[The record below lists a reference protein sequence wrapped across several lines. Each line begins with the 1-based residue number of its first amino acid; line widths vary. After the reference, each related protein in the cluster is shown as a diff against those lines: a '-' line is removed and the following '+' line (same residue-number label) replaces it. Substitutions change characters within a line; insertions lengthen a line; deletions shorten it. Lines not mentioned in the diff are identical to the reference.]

1 MKKTAKKILC
11 WVLVLAMAIPFAVF
25 SASAETSAQ
34 AEIEPLYTVNFNGDS
49 NMAKLEKQGWD
60 ANMTVTRSSDG
71 TSVDL
76 KIKSGNWGNVSSQL
90 NGLNIQGGS
99 YTFVFTVTASDDNE
113 EIGLLLDHQTG
124 FVVNPGKNT
133 YRYTNQLKGT
143 TPIATTEYD
152 GTGELTQTYAIE
164 VAGVGEGTTMRGD
177 SAQPNVTIVAY
188 NLYNLT
194 TDDAGNEVWN
204 LAATLED
211 KLDGFFFDWGY
222 AGDCDANIYA
232 RFSRD
237 RKNYN
242 DANNGTITISN
253 FTVYEGLVAN
263 DLIQE
268 PAAPEVPETP
278 ATPGSGIT
286 AELLY
291 EANFNGDSTW
301 TVGSSWAG
309 MNTTVID
316 GGKGVVLKP
325 ENGANADNRASAW
338 GKALDTSKYPMLGN
352 AYTVMFTVTASDEDE
367 AVGFYPDWATGF
379 VLTPG
384 KDSFRFNR
392 STNEG
397 RNNEDIVSAQTY
409 SGTGALT
416 QTYAIAFKDEG
427 TSSSKYNCT
436 AYDLYVLQDGIWVKL
451 YSLNDAERTL
461 NKSTGLN
468 WDSSDYEVV
477 LRFYRDPKIGNQDG
491 SVTISD
497 LKVYRGIDIFPKLG
511 MADGAS
517 VRMNTPTG
525 IRFTGSVDKTYFDSL
540 KTQYGADN
548 VTLGMLIT
556 PTDYL
561 TANNLVF
568 TKEAL
573 DACEAISGA
582 KYLEIDA
589 ITVLAEDA
597 YYKVNCAMTN
607 VLEANYARDFSAIL
621 YIKVNG
627 EIVEYSAYNAEN
639 NSRSI
644 AEVAQAAYNDV
655 KAEADEVYKYASETE
670 TGITVYSPYENRAIL
685 KDFFA

>member
-1 MKKTAKKILC
+1 
-11 WVLVLAMAIPFAVF
+11 MAIPFAVF

-76 KIKSGNWGNVSSQL
+76 KINSGKWGNVGSQL

-124 FVVNPGKNT
+124 FVVNPGQNT
-133 YRYTNQLKGT
+133 YRYTDHLKET
-143 TPIATTEYD
+143 TPIATTEYN

-164 VAGVGEGTTMRGD
+164 VAGEGEGSTNG
-177 SAQPNVTIVAY
+177 QPNVTIVAY

-242 DANNGTITISN
+242 DANNGTITVSD
-253 FTVYEGLVAN
+253 FTVYE
-263 DLIQE
+263 DL
-268 PAAPEVPETP
+268 AVTKGYFDAPEAPAVPETP
-278 ATPGSGIT
+278 GAGIT

-301 TVGSSWAG
+301 KVGSSWAG
-309 MNTTVID
+309 MKTTVID

-325 ENGANADNRASAW
+325 ENGANANNRASAW
-338 GKALDTSKYPMLGN
+338 GKELDTSKYPMLGN

-367 AVGFYPDWATGF
+367 AVGLYPDWNSGF

-384 KDSFRFNR
+384 KNSFRFNK
-392 STNEG
+392 STEEG
-397 RNNEDIVSAQTY
+397 KKNTDIVPAQVY
-409 SGTGALT
+409 DGTGALT

-427 TSSSKYNCT
+427 TSSSEYNCT
-436 AYDLYVLQDGIWVKL
+436 AYDLYVLQDGIWVLL
-451 YSLNDAERTL
+451 YSLNDTERTM
-461 NKSTGLN
+461 NKNTGLN

-491 SVTISD
+491 SITISD

-511 MADGAS
+511 MAEGAS

-525 IRFTGSVDKTYFDSL
+525 IRFTGAVDKTYFDGL

-568 TKEAL
+568 TKAAL

-589 ITVLAEDA
+589 ITVLEEDA

-607 VLEANYARDFSAIL
+607 VLEANYARDFSAVL

-627 EIVEYSAYNAEN
+627 EIVEYSAYDAED

-644 AEVAQAAYNDV
+644 AEVSEAAYNDV
-655 KAEADEVYKYASETE
+655 KTTADEVYKYATTTE
-670 TGITVYSPYENRAIL
+670 AGATVYSPYENRDIL
-685 KDFFA
+685 KDFFS